1 MRHSTRMLNSRA
13 LCSRARVL
21 VSAPIRFVALLTSL
35 LLAPVQE
42 LRAQSAPAPADSL
55 PPSYRARESAMATRS
70 FALLWT
76 ATPRRFVAAWDSAF
90 GADQRAL
97 LAVRAEVPVA
107 VWEREA
113 MRLRFR
119 HAWGRTMW
127 PYFHWR
133 ETDESSVVPDT
144 VVAFLVR
151 DLPLADTKWWGV
163 PEHMQL
169 VSALVHERAR
179 ALLASNRA
187 LQRGDVRWLR
197 AEMATARALFA
208 DRALQRHV
216 STQLITAHL
225 DENDERGIDSVYG
238 AWKSLAPDSV
248 VVARVDSMI
257 AASTA
262 LRVGHLIE
270 SYKMVNGVPLELHL
284 LRPVAGDT
292 VGPRPAMLWFHG
304 GSGNTGSWSHSPGV
318 VRNLRANG
326 VTVVAVEFRT
336 GSRFDAGPVEQYND
350 AVAALAYVRK
360 HAARLGLDAKR
371 IGVAG
376 FSSGAGL
383 ALSLGTRGIN
393 PVRPAPRPS
402 RRVYPAAVIAM
413 GTCVA
418 PASPREDGYFRKMVR
433 KVGDPK
439 DFSPIDL
446 VAAGQPPTL
455 LLHGTNDEYC
465 AYQDVEALVARSR
478 AVGNNITLSS
488 VAGATHFF
496 GFSYRPGQA
505 QMRDAMT
512 AALTAWGWMR

>member
-1 MRHSTRMLNSRA
+1 
-13 LCSRARVL
+13 
-21 VSAPIRFVALLTSL
+21 
-35 LLAPVQE
+35 
-42 LRAQSAPAPADSL
+42 
-55 PPSYRARESAMATRS
+55 MATRA
-70 FALLWT
+70 FAVLWT
-76 ATPRRFVAAWDSAF
+76 ATPQRFQAAWDSAF
-90 GADQRAL
+90 TADQRAL

-133 ETDESSVVPDT
+133 ETDAASVVPDT
-144 VVAFLVR
+144 AVASLVR
-151 DLPLADTKWWGV
+151 DLPLADTRWWDV

-169 VSALVHERAR
+169 VSALVHERGR
-179 ALLASNRA
+179 SLLASNRA

-197 AEMATARALFA
+197 AEMAAARELFA
-208 DRALQRHV
+208 DRALRRHV

-238 AWKSLAPDSV
+238 AWKSLAPDSTD
-248 VVARVDSMI
+248 VARVDSMI

-262 LRVGHLIE
+262 LRSGHLIE
-270 SYKMVNGVPLELHL
+270 SYKVVGGVPLELHL
-284 LRPVAGDT
+284 LRPLDGDT

-336 GSRFDAGPVEQYND
+336 GSRFDAGPVEPYND
-350 AVAALAYVRK
+350 AVAALAYVRR

-393 PVRPAPRPS
+393 PVRPAPRAA
-402 RRVYPAAVIAM
+402 RRTYPAAVIAT

-433 KVGDPK
+433 KIGDPK
-439 DFSPIDL
+439 DYSPIDL

-465 AYQDVEALVARSR
+465 AYQDVEAFVARSR
-478 AVGNNITLSS
+478 AAGNAITLSS

-496 GFSYRPGQA
+496 GFYHRPGQA
-505 QMRDAMT
+505 QMRSAIAD
-512 AALTAWGWMR
+512 ALTSWGWVR

>member
-1 MRHSTRMLNSRA
+1 MKTMIAAGVVTTSMRCA
-13 LCSRARVL
+13 
-21 VSAPIRFVALLTSL
+21 ALLACL
-35 LLAPVQE
+35 ALAPDA
-42 LRAQSAPAPADSL
+42 RAQSTPAASDSL
-55 PPSYRARESAMATRS
+55 PSPYRERESAMATRA
-70 FALLWT
+70 FAVLWT
-76 ATPRRFVAAWDSAF
+76 ATPQRFQAAWDSAF
-90 GADQRAL
+90 TADQGAL

-133 ETDESSVVPDT
+133 ETDASSITPDSSVVSM
-144 VVAFLVR
+144 VR
-151 DLPLADTKWWGV
+151 DLPLADTRWWDV
-163 PEHMQL
+163 PEHTQL
-169 VSALVHERAR
+169 VSALVHERGR
-179 ALLASNRA
+179 SLLASNRA
-187 LQRGDVRWLR
+187 LQRGDARWLR
-197 AEMATARALFA
+197 AEMAAARELFA
-208 DRALQRHV
+208 DQALRRHV

-238 AWKSLAPDSV
+238 AWKSLAPDSAV
-248 VVARVDSMI
+248 LARVDSMI

-262 LRVGHLIE
+262 LRSGHQIE
-270 SYKMVNGVPLELHL
+270 SYKLVGGVPLELHL
-284 LRPVAGDT
+284 LRPLAGDT
-292 VGPRPAMLWFHG
+292 LGPRPAMLWFHG

-336 GSRFDAGPVEQYND
+336 GTRFDAGPVEQYND